1 MNKFTKISAAALF
14 ALFLTACDK
23 PATKAAEA
31 PKAESAPVAQSTPA
45 PAQTE
50 QVAAPVANDAQEAE
64 DFKKIVEWNQAQEAA
79 LAQSQA
85 ALQETIATG
94 DKAKIEES
102 LKVFTTKVDEVLKSL
117 DAVDVKSEAV
127 SLFKAK
133 TKETLTLSNDLIAES
148 VKVMANPTAEA
159 QKVIQDKSQVLIKAG
174 QELQQL
180 QQQLQQ
186 KFMPAAAAEQAPVA
200 K

>member
-23 PATKAAEA
+23 PAEKTAEA
-31 PKAESAPVAQSTPA
+31 PKAEAAQAQVTQAVDQQEVA
-45 PAQTE
+45 
-50 QVAAPVANDAQEAE
+50 
-64 DFKKIVEWNQAQEAA
+64 DFQKIVEWNQAQEAA
-79 LAQSQA
+79 LAESQA

-102 LKVFTTKVDEVLKSL
+102 LKVFTTKVAEVLSSL
-117 DAVDVKSEAV
+117 DAVEVKSEAV

-133 TKETLTLSNDLIAES
+133 TKETLTLSNDLITES

-159 QKVIQDKSQVLIKAG
+159 QQVIQEKSQVLIKAG

-180 QQQLQQ
+180 QLQLQQ
-186 KFMPAAAAEQAPVA
+186 RLMPKAPAADA